1 MPPLLT
7 YKSMRR
13 SILIWNGAFVF
24 IPSVIIRLN
33 VSCFRTSL
41 YIGSLLCRALR
52 GRLKAM
58 ARTYTGLSGH
68 YGAFELKAK
77 YQRNMFLG
85 TLFSVLFCAAIIT
98 GALLYQHLTAADM
111 IIVQIDDDKGGK
123 GQVTILPPPV
133 NNPIK
138 TKYEWASLRTSD
150 LKIGIPVAR
159 PDEEFVEIEAVL
171 PTRIE
176 IEEHV
181 DLAAG
186 PAIEE
191 YDGGFEFD
199 KADDGYIP
207 PPDSFISVEIPA
219 QMIYAHEPEYPRLAK
234 HAGIEAIV
242 WVNALMDKEGKVRE
256 G

>member
-1 MPPLLT
+1 
-7 YKSMRR
+7 
-13 SILIWNGAFVF
+13 
-24 IPSVIIRLN
+24 
-33 VSCFRTSL
+33 
-41 YIGSLLCRALR
+41 
-52 GRLKAM
+52 M

-111 IIVQIDDDKGGK
+111 IIVQIDDDKGGE

-242 WVNALMDKEGKVRE
+242 WVNALVDKEGKVRE
-256 G
+256 VMILRSSDSKAGFDQAAIAAAKKCKFKPAVQNGCPLAVWVSFSFEFSLSE